1 MSNMSFW
8 SCKFLKRGLS
18 RITGQGSRDEFVIV
32 TYSIY
37 HAVNVISSGIYIK
50 R

>member
-18 RITGQGSRDEFVIV
+18 RIIGQGSRDEFVIV